1 MNEFLSSGAFIV
13 IAYGVINTITLIVW
27 SVIISSRQRAIS
39 FEMNKTPQIEDKKT
53 NCREL
58 VELSEST
65 ISLLNLINQ
74 IVATEVANLMLQYR
88 KLAKRYNYMTLDKDA
103 EKIAKTVFT
112 SINWEAY
119 KKREI
124 LVKEEYLLKY
134 ISDQTITQILDFARE
149 MNLNIPEIQA

>member
-1 MNEFLSSGAFIV
+1 MNEFLSSGTFVV
-13 IAYGVINTITLIVW
+13 IIYAIINTIALIIW

-39 FEMNKTPQIEDKKT
+39 LEMNKTPQIETNKT

-58 VELSEST
+58 VELTEST

-74 IVATEVANLMLQYR
+74 IVETEVANMMLQYR

-112 SINWEAY
+112 NINWESY

-124 LVKEEYLLKY
+124 LVKEDYLLKY

-149 MNLNIPEIQA
+149 MNMNIPEIQA